1 MNKKKSTTVEMQI
14 VNPNAAGIDIGSK
27 EHYVAVAPYLCDEPV
42 KSFGSF
48 TEDLHAIVKWL
59 NECNVTTI
67 AMESTGVYWIPLFLL
82 LEEYGFE
89 VSLVNAKHV
98 KNVSGR
104 KTDELD
110 CQWIQKL
117 HSFGLLTASYQ
128 PDQHTRAL
136 RSYVRHR
143 KNLIQSSQVHL
154 LRMQKALEQMNI
166 KIQHVITDITG
177 KTGTAIIDAILA
189 GERDTAILSNLIDA
203 RIRAT
208 KEEIKKSLEG
218 NWHAAHLFEL
228 KQSRE
233 LCDFYKQKIAE
244 CTKEIEAIIC
254 EVKSTTSA
262 ANDPALSKTK
272 DYLTFIYGVDVT
284 AIWGIKENTA
294 IELLAEIGP
303 DMSKWKTENHFS
315 SWLGL
320 SPNNKISGGK
330 IISSKT
336 QKKQS
341 KAGQLFRMMAYAI
354 QRSDHWLAAFYRRI
368 RAKGGPKKAIVAT
381 AHKLAIIFYK
391 MVKTKQAF
399 NPIKKEDYE
408 KLFRQQKVKQ
418 LERQAFKL
426 GLVLAP
432 C

>member
-1 MNKKKSTTVEMQI
+1 
-14 VNPNAAGIDIGSK
+14 
-27 EHYVAVAPYLCDEPV
+27 
-42 KSFGSF
+42 
-48 TEDLHAIVKWL
+48 
-59 NECNVTTI
+59 
-67 AMESTGVYWIPLFLL
+67 LL

-89 VSLVNAKHV
+89 VCLVNAKHV

-128 PDQHTRAL
+128 PDLQTRAL

-189 GERDTAILSNLIDA
+189 GERDTTVLSNLIDA

-208 KEEIKKSLEG
+208 KEEVKKSLEG
-218 NWHAAHLFEL
+218 NWQEVHLFEL

-233 LCDFYKQKIAE
+233 LWDFYRQKIAD
-244 CTKEIEAIIC
+244 CTKEIEAVISD
-254 EVKSTTSA
+254 VKSQQPLDGDNPPISQ
-262 ANDPALSKTK
+262 PKE
-272 DYLTFIYGVDVT
+272 YLNFIYGVDVT

-303 DMSKWKTENHFS
+303 DMSKWKTEKHFS
-315 SWLGL
+315 SWLGI

-336 QKKQS
+336 QKKQN
-341 KAGQLFRMMAYAI
+341 KAGQLFKMIAYAI
-354 QRSDHWLAAFYRRI
+354 QRSDHWLAVFYRRI
-368 RAKGGPKKAIVAT
+368 RAKGGPRKAIVAT

-399 NPIKKEDYE
+399 NPLKKEDYE
-408 KLFRQQKVKQ
+408 NIFKQQKIRQ
-418 LERQAFKL
+418 LEKQARKL
-426 GLVLAP
+426 GLVVAP